1 MKLFSRRTPAD
12 SVLPPEI
19 QAYAVAEQ
27 RERRGMAWI
36 VGILSLLTTLL
47 ILAVLFVGGRWVYRK
62 ISQQDDRPINV
73 SQGSE
78 SKPKETPAKPSAGTT
93 DTADSG
99 ASSTNQPV
107 QAPAATQ
114 PATGDNGAETLVRT
128 GPDIDL

>member
-47 ILAVLFVGGRWVYRK
+47 ILAVLFIGGRWVYRK
-62 ISQQDDRPINV
+62 VTLQDNRPSTV
-73 SQGSE
+73 TRETE
-78 SKPKETPAKPSAGTT
+78 SKPKQQPTKPSAGTT
-93 DTADSG
+93 DTSDSG
-99 ASSTNQPV
+99 ASSTSQPV
-107 QAPAATQ
+107 QAPAQTQ

-128 GPDIDL
+128 GPDVDL